1 MTWRLAA
8 LNFGLRT
15 FGRPVIKHTKSAPR
29 ARRDLT
35 LTSRLFFRGPRGH
48 ARRRELGGVR
58 VRDISPPG
66 ADTENVLLYFHGG
79 GYVAGSSRTHLP
91 MLGYLAKKA
100 GARAVLPDYRLA
112 PEAPFPAAFDDAVAV
127 WRGLRSEGV
136 PADHII
142 LGGDSAGGGLAL
154 ALLSHVLSEGER
166 PAGLFGLSPW
176 TDLTLS
182 GPSLAENAKLD
193 AILPGERVEELR
205 DMVAPGID
213 PADPRISPLF
223 AGFEGAPPVYLQVSE
238 TEILRDDAL
247 RMADRL
253 KEQGVDVQVDT
264 WPDTPHVWHLFLGWI
279 PEADEALGG
288 VAEFTQNCFKSAPR
302 QSEN

>member
-15 FGRPVIKHTKSAPR
+15 FGRPVIKRTKSATR

-35 LTSRLFFRGPRGH
+35 LTSRLFFRGSRGH
-48 ARRRELGGVR
+48 AARRESGGVR
-58 VRDISPPG
+58 VRDIAPPG
-66 ADTENVLLYFHGG
+66 ANSDNVLLYFHGG

-91 MLGYLAKKA
+91 MLGHLTDKA
-100 GARAVLPDYRLA
+100 RARAVLPDYRLA

-127 WRGLRSEGV
+127 WRGLRDEGV
-136 PADHII
+136 PADRIV

-154 ALLSHVLSEGER
+154 ALLSHALAEGER

-176 TDLTLS
+176 TDLTLT
-182 GPSLAENAKLD
+182 GQSLVDNAKLD

-205 DMVAPGID
+205 DMVAPEID
-213 PADPRISPLF
+213 PTDPRISPLF
-223 AGFEGAPPVYLQVSE
+223 AKFEGAPPVYLQVSE

-247 RMADRL
+247 RMAERL
-253 KEQGVDVQVDT
+253 REQGVDVQVDT